1 METALALAAR
11 GLGRVWPNP
20 SVGCV
25 IVKDGVIA
33 GRGWTGEGGR
43 PHAEEAALKRAG
55 RNARGARVYLTLEP
69 CAGRSRGLSCAER
82 LIRAGVA
89 EVVAAVRDPDP
100 RTFGRGFARLKE
112 SGIRVRTGLMEREAR
127 DLNIGFFKRTLLGF
141 PFVTLKIAAS
151 SDGKIAP
158 ATGKRAW
165 ITGKAARAFGHR
177 LRASHDAILTGVGTV
192 LADDPE
198 LTCRLPGA
206 GARSPVRV
214 ILDSTLRT
222 PKKAKIFRTKKKA
235 PVWMVYSPEKV
246 SPGLQ
251 FSKGIGYTPVTH
263 PRDLRAVLEELAKKG
278 ITRVLVEGGGKVN
291 ASFLSSGFV
300 DRIAWFSSN
309 SKLGAKA
316 VPAFAGK
323 PKILGPGHIPGF
335 ETVERHAFGADS
347 LEILQAID

>member
-1 METALALAAR
+1 MKTALGLAAR

-25 IVKDGVIA
+25 IVKDGVIVS
-33 GRGWTGEGGR
+33 RGWTGEGGR
-43 PHAEEAALKRAG
+43 PHAEEVALKRAG
-55 RNARGARVYLTLEP
+55 KHAKGARAYLTLEP
-69 CAGRSRGLSCAER
+69 CAERSRGLSCTER
-82 LIRAGVA
+82 LIKAGVS
-89 EVVAAVRDPDP
+89 EVIAAVRDPDA

-158 ATGKRAW
+158 AKGKQAW
-165 ITGKAARAFGHR
+165 ITGQAARAFGHR
-177 LRASHDAILTGVGTV
+177 LRASHDAILTGAGTV

-206 GARSPVRV
+206 GARSPVRI
-214 ILDSTLRT
+214 ILDSRLRT

-246 SPGLQ
+246 FPGIQLL
-251 FSKGIGYTPVTH
+251 KGIGYTPVTDPH
-263 PRDLRAVLEELAKKG
+263 DVRVVLEELAKKG

-300 DRIAWFSSN
+300 DRIAWFSSKN
-309 SKLGAKA
+309 KLGTKA

-323 PKILGPGHIPGF
+323 PKIKGPRHIPGF

-347 LEILQAID
+347 LEILEPID